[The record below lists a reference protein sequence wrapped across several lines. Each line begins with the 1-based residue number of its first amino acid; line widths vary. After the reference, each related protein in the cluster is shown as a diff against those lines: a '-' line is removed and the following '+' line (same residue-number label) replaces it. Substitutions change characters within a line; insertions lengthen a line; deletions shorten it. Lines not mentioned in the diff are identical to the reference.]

1 VQVKKKRGGGKKP
14 AGQAAKKGKG
24 KRSSKA
30 QREEPTPIVE
40 FDQAAGGYPQVE
52 QLGSGDIGTP
62 LGAEG
67 PGNEMQVDV
76 ETTLQD
82 GLDRE
87 LEVARQ
93 AASGLG
99 ATGYE
104 LVLPQETT
112 LMAAAAAAAEAEAA
126 NASSSSSTQNLVTTK
141 RLRPLALNPDKD
153 GLPRPRPK
161 SFLVL
166 GPDGSIVP
174 TSQRQL
180 RAEAK
185 RKGELIDGGSSG
197 KKRRKIQPVEQ
208 EDAVGVANDNE
219 DEVIRQLADASADA
233 AAVDVQ
239 QNGDSAANMFL
250 QDTEDA
256 SESIEVGD
264 QDSAMVLA
272 MMGDSAQ
279 MMRLMQQ
286 QAAVASSSTSSPRQL
301 QQQQQQQQPGGMGTY
316 GPPPG
321 TTHGQ
326 HAQMLLQQ
334 QLRHQRG
341 EDTPN
346 RTADEQIME
355 LYQVTGPDFSQA
367 ISRAGSV
374 STGGLRTGSASGGS
388 PYDLER
394 GVGTDARRQLVAA
407 LGRNGDPTSS
417 GREEQDPQHL
427 FNNFQMLNPYISAAQ
442 DLAYRPNSG
451 DGQHSDGNHFDT
463 TDDMVVTGGREHEA
477 DDAEIDV
484 EGEMDAI
491 GQFAQHVGGN
501 ERDDGTTGI

>member
-30 QREEPTPIVE
+30 QREEHTPIVE

-112 LMAAAAAAAEAEAA
+112 LMAAAAAAAE
-126 NASSSSSTQNLVTTK
+126 
-141 RLRPLALNPDKD
+141 ALNPDKD